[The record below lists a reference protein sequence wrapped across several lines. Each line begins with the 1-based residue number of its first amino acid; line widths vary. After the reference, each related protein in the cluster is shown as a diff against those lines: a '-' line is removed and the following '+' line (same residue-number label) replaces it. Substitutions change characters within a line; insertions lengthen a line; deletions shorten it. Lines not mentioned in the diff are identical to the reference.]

1 MRMIWDTCSCPSP
14 GKANT
19 EIPNSTMLMKRR
31 DPSFSIANAN
41 INTWKYEQPN
51 VPVFRKKLDPS
62 FYRSDAR
69 ERLVLNPHGHEQVE
83 MRDKTRMSIVHC
95 PLSTVM

>member
-31 DPSFSIANAN
+31 DLSFSVANADTN
-41 INTWKYEQPN
+41 AGKYEKPN
-51 VPVFRKKLDPS
+51 VTVFRKKLDPS
-62 FYRSDAR
+62 VFRSDAR
-69 ERLVLNPHGHEQVE
+69 ERLLLNPHGHEQVVE
-83 MRDKTRMSIVHC
+83 MIKQECSGRWVRSVI
-95 PLSTVM
+95 